1 MARTPGAGTGATVD
15 ASGRRLRLGIL
26 IALALLVVL
35 ALRLVVIQ
43 GVDASGHA
51 SEAMKERL
59 RSVSITPER
68 GSILDSQGRVLAA
81 SVDRY
86 DLVADQRLVKDY
98 RTWNDDT
105 NAMEDVALEDSL
117 QELSGILNVDAAE
130 LRERMVGDRP
140 YKVVMKGITPQV
152 KEQAMEIG
160 IPGLLAEPVS
170 ERSYPNGSVAG
181 SILGFLGGDGTP
193 LEGLELSQDEHL
205 SGTEGKRTYEIAA
218 DGVRIPNAEFSET
231 PAEDGQDLRL
241 TIDQDVQWFAQEA
254 ISRKTESYNA
264 DWGNITVMNAKTGE
278 IVAMADSTT
287 VDPSDPSATDSL
299 FWRPTSLTQSYE
311 PGSTGKISTFATA
324 LERGGISPTDT
335 WTVPNK
341 QEFDG
346 QVIND
351 SMPHD
356 TYDMTTAGIF
366 TRSYNTGTVQV
377 AQTVEDEVRYDYLK
391 QLGVGE
397 HIDVGLPGSNK
408 GILVEPSQ
416 WDGRQ
421 RFTTMFGQGY
431 TQTTLHLAQIL
442 QTVANGGVEKQAQ
455 LIDAYIDA
463 DGSENVLPE
472 DEGTRI
478 YSEETSEEMLR
489 LMEGVV
495 ELGTAGPAQIPGYRV
510 GGKTGTGEAA
520 GVGGYNGYT
529 TSFAGVAPLDDPQ
542 FVVAIS
548 VHRPQGDWKTWQVED
563 TAAEVLSYL
572 LTKYNVPPSDQ
583 EPQNYDVFPEDPQ
596 KRPW

>member
-1 MARTPGAGTGATVD
+1 MARTPGDGAALD
-15 ASGRRLRLGIL
+15 ASGRRLRFGVL
-26 IALALLVVL
+26 IALALLAVL
-35 ALRLVVIQ
+35 GLRLVVIQ

-51 SEAMKERL
+51 TVAMQERL
-59 RSVSITPER
+59 RSVTITPER

-98 RTWNDDT
+98 RAWNNET
-105 NAMEDVALEDSL
+105 GEMEDVSL
-117 QELSGILNVDAAE
+117 DESLRELSTVLGIDAGE
-130 LRERMVGDRP
+130 LKDRMVGERP
-140 YKVVMKGITPQV
+140 YKVIVKRVTPEV
-152 KEQAMEIG
+152 KAKALEIG

-205 SGTEGKRTYEIAA
+205 SGTAGERSYEIAA

-231 PAEDGQDLRL
+231 PAVDGQDVRL

-254 ISRKTESYNA
+254 IAEKTESYDA
-264 DWGNITVMNAKTGE
+264 LWGNMTVMNAKTGE
-278 IVAMADSTT
+278 ILAMADSTT
-287 VDPSDPSATDSL
+287 VDPADPTATDTL

-311 PGSTGKISTFATA
+311 PGSTGKISSFATA
-324 LERGGISPTDT
+324 LEHGVSPTDT

-346 QVIND
+346 QIISD
-351 SMPHD
+351 SAPHD

-377 AQTVEDEVRYDYLK
+377 AQTVDDQVRYEDMK
-391 QLGVGE
+391 RLGIGE
-397 HIDVGLPGSNK
+397 HLDIGLPGSNK

-442 QTVANGGVEKQAQ
+442 QTVANGGVQKDPQ

-463 DGSENVLPE
+463 DDSENVVPE
-472 DEGTRI
+472 AEGTRI
-478 YSEETSEEMLR
+478 YSEETSQQMLK
-489 LMEGVV
+489 LLEGVV
-495 ELGTAGPAQIPGYRV
+495 QQGTAQTGKVPGYRV

-548 VHRPQGDWKTWQVED
+548 VHRPQGNWKNWEVED
-563 TAAEVLSYL
+563 TAAEMLTYL
-572 LTKYNVPPSDQ
+572 LTKYNVPPQDQ
-583 EPQNYDVFPEDPQ
+583 EPQHYDVFPDEPQ

>member
-1 MARTPGAGTGATVD
+1 
-15 ASGRRLRLGIL
+15 
-26 IALALLVVL
+26 
-35 ALRLVVIQ
+35 
-43 GVDASGHA
+43 
-51 SEAMKERL
+51 
-59 RSVSITPER
+59 
-68 GSILDSQGRVLAA
+68 
-81 SVDRY
+81 
-86 DLVADQRLVKDY
+86 
-98 RTWNDDT
+98 
-105 NAMEDVALEDSL
+105 
-117 QELSGILNVDAAE
+117 
-130 LRERMVGDRP
+130 
-140 YKVVMKGITPQV
+140 
-152 KEQAMEIG
+152 
-160 IPGLLAEPVS
+160 
-170 ERSYPNGSVAG
+170 
-181 SILGFLGGDGTP
+181 
-193 LEGLELSQDEHL
+193 
-205 SGTEGKRTYEIAA
+205 
-218 DGVRIPNAEFSET
+218 
-231 PAEDGQDLRL
+231 
-241 TIDQDVQWFAQEA
+241 
-254 ISRKTESYNA
+254 
-264 DWGNITVMNAKTGE
+264 MNAKTGE

-287 VDPSDPSATDSL
+287 VDPSDPTATDSL

-324 LERGGISPTDT
+324 LEEGGISPTDT

-377 AQTVEDEVRYDYLK
+377 AQTVDDQVRYDYLK
-391 QLGVGE
+391 QLGVGD
-397 HIDVGLPGSNK
+397 HIDIGLPGSNQ

-442 QTVANGGVEKQAQ
+442 QTVANGGVEKKPQ

-463 DGSENVLPE
+463 DGSENVIPE

-495 ELGTAGPAQIPGYRV
+495 ELGTAAPAQIPGYRV

-520 GVGGYNGYT
+520 GVGGYDGYT

>member
-1 MARTPGAGTGATVD
+1 MAKTPGHGAALD
-15 ASGRRLRLGIL
+15 ASGRRLRFGVL
-26 IALALLVVL
+26 IALALLAVL
-35 ALRLVVIQ
+35 GLRLVVIQ

-51 SEAMKERL
+51 TVAMQERL
-59 RSVSITPER
+59 RSVTITPER

-98 RTWNDDT
+98 RAWNDET
-105 NAMEDVALEDSL
+105 SEMEDISLDDSL
-117 QELSGILNVDAAE
+117 RELSTVLGIDAGE
-130 LRERMVGDRP
+130 LKDRMIGERP
-140 YKVVMKGITPQV
+140 YKVIVKRVTPEI
-152 KEQAMEIG
+152 KEKALEIG

-205 SGTEGKRTYEIAA
+205 SGTEGERSYEIAA

-231 PAEDGQDLRL
+231 PAVDGQDVRL
-241 TIDQDVQWFAQEA
+241 TIDQDVQWFAQEMIA
-254 ISRKTESYNA
+254 EKTESYDA
-264 DWGNITVMNAKTGE
+264 AWGNMTVMNAKTGE
-278 IVAMADSTT
+278 ILAMADSTT
-287 VDPSDPSATDSL
+287 VDPADPTATDPL

-311 PGSTGKISTFATA
+311 PGSTGKIPTFATA
-324 LERGGISPTDT
+324 LEGGLSPTDR
-335 WTVPNK
+335 WTVPSK

-351 SMPHD
+351 STPHD

-377 AQTVEDEVRYDYLK
+377 AETVGDQVRYDYMK
-391 QLGVGE
+391 RLGIGE
-397 HIDVGLPGSNK
+397 HMDIGLPGSNK

-416 WDGRQ
+416 WDSRQ

-442 QTVANGGVEKQAQ
+442 QTVANGGVSRDPQ
-455 LIDAYIDA
+455 LIDAYVDA
-463 DGSENVLPE
+463 DGSENVVPE
-472 DEGTRI
+472 TEGTRV
-478 YSEETSEEMLR
+478 YSEETSDQMLR

-495 ELGTAGPAQIPGYRV
+495 QQGTAQTGKVPGYRV

-520 GVGGYNGYT
+520 GLGGYNGYT
-529 TSFAGVAPLDDPQ
+529 TSFAGVAPLDDPR

-548 VHRPQGDWKTWQVED
+548 VHRPQGNWKNWQVED
-563 TAAEVLSYL
+563 IAAEMMSYL
-572 LTKYNVPPSDQ
+572 LTKYNVPPKDE
-583 EPQNYDVFPEDPQ
+583 EPQNYDVFADEPQ

>member
-1 MARTPGAGTGATVD
+1 MAQSSGSGTSLDT
-15 ASGRRLRLGIL
+15 SGRRLRLGVL
-26 IALALLVVL
+26 VALALLVVL
-35 ALRLVVIQ
+35 GLRLVFIQ
-43 GVDASGHA
+43 GVDANGHA
-51 SEAMKERL
+51 RAAMEERL
-59 RSVSITPER
+59 RSVAIAPER
-68 GSILDSQGRVLAA
+68 GSILDSQGRVMAA

-98 RTWNDDT
+98 RAWNEET
-105 NAMEDVALEDSL
+105 SAMEDVSLDASL
-117 QELSGILNVDAAE
+117 QELSGILGVDVAE

-140 YKVVMKGITPQV
+140 YKVVMKGVTPEV
-152 KEQAMEIG
+152 KEKAIEVG

-170 ERSYPNGSVAG
+170 ERTYPNGSVAG

-205 SGTEGKRTYEIAA
+205 SGTPGERSYEIAA

-231 PAEDGQDLRL
+231 PAVDGQDIRL

-254 ISRKTESYNA
+254 IAEKTESYDA
-264 DWGNITVMNAKTGE
+264 AWGNMTVLNAKTGE
-278 IVAMADSTT
+278 ILAMADSTT

-311 PGSTGKISTFATA
+311 PGSTGKIPTFATA
-324 LERGGISPTDT
+324 FEESGVEPLDKWR
-335 WTVPNK
+335 VPNK
-341 QEFDG
+341 QEFNG
-346 QVIND
+346 QIIND

-377 AQTVEDEVRYDYLK
+377 GQTVDDQVRYDYMK
-391 QLGVGE
+391 RLGIGGHVD
-397 HIDVGLPGSNK
+397 IGLPGSNK
-408 GILVEPSQ
+408 GILIDPSQ

-421 RFTTMFGQGY
+421 RLTTMFGQGY

-442 QTVANGGVEKQAQ
+442 QTVANGGVQKKPQ
-455 LIDAYIDA
+455 LIDAFIDA
-463 DGSENVLPE
+463 DGSENVVPE

-478 YSEETSEEMLR
+478 YSEETSERMLR

-495 ELGTAGPAQIPGYRV
+495 ELGTATPAQIPGYRV

-520 GVGGYNGYT
+520 GVGGYDGYT
-529 TSFAGVAPLDDPQ
+529 TSFVGVAPLDDPQ
-542 FVVAIS
+542 FIVAIS
-548 VHRPQGDWKTWQVED
+548 VHRPQGNWKTWQVED
-563 TAAEVLSYL
+563 TAAEMLSYL
-572 LTKYNVPPSDQ
+572 LTKYNVPPSGQD
-583 EPQNYDVFPEDPQ
+583 PQNYDVFTEDPQ

>member
-1 MARTPGAGTGATVD
+1 MAKTPGDGAALD
-15 ASGRRLRLGIL
+15 ASGRRLRFGVL
-26 IALALLVVL
+26 IALALLAVL
-35 ALRLVVIQ
+35 GLRLVVIQ

-51 SEAMKERL
+51 TVAMQERL
-59 RSVSITPER
+59 RSVTITPER

-98 RTWNDDT
+98 RAWNNET
-105 NAMEDVALEDSL
+105 SEMEDVSL
-117 QELSGILNVDAAE
+117 DASLGELSTVLGIDAGE
-130 LRERMVGDRP
+130 LKDRMVGERP
-140 YKVVMKGITPQV
+140 YKVIVKRVTPEV
-152 KEQAMEIG
+152 KEKALEIG

-205 SGTEGKRTYEIAA
+205 SGTAGERSYEIAA

-231 PAEDGQDLRL
+231 PAVDGQDVRL

-254 ISRKTESYNA
+254 IAEKTESYDA
-264 DWGNITVMNAKTGE
+264 LWGNMTVMNAKTGE
-278 IVAMADSTT
+278 ILAMADSTT
-287 VDPSDPSATDSL
+287 VDPDDPTATDPL

-324 LERGGISPTDT
+324 LEHGVSPTDT

-351 SMPHD
+351 SAPHD

-377 AQTVEDEVRYDYLK
+377 AQTVDDQVRYEDMK
-391 QLGVGE
+391 RLGIGE
-397 HIDVGLPGSNK
+397 HLDIGLPGSNK

-431 TQTTLHLAQIL
+431 TQTTLHLAQLL
-442 QTVANGGVEKQAQ
+442 QTVANGGVQKDPQ

-463 DGSENVLPE
+463 DNSENVVPE
-472 DEGTRI
+472 SEGTRI
-478 YSEETSEEMLR
+478 YSEETSQQMLR
-489 LMEGVV
+489 LLEGVV
-495 ELGTAGPAQIPGYRV
+495 QQGTAQTGKVPGYRV

-548 VHRPQGDWKTWQVED
+548 VHRPQGNWKNWQVED
-563 TAAEVLSYL
+563 TAAEMLTYL
-572 LTKYNVPPSDQ
+572 LTKYNVPPQDQ
-583 EPQNYDVFPEDPQ
+583 EPQHYDVFPDEPQ

>member
-1 MARTPGAGTGATVD
+1 MAKTPGTGETVET
-15 ASGRRLRLGIL
+15 SGRRLRFGVL
-26 IALALLVVL
+26 IALALLAVL
-35 ALRLVVIQ
+35 GLRLVVIQ

-51 SEAMKERL
+51 SEAMEERL
-59 RSVSITPER
+59 RSVTITPER

-98 RTWNDDT
+98 RAWNDET
-105 NAMEDVALEDSL
+105 SEMEDVSLDDSL
-117 QELSGILNVDAAE
+117 QELSTVLGIEAGE
-130 LRERMVGDRP
+130 LKDRMVGDRP
-140 YKVVMKGITPQV
+140 YKVIVKRVTPEV
-152 KEQAMEIG
+152 KEMALEIG

-205 SGTEGKRTYEIAA
+205 SGTAGERSYEIAA

-231 PAEDGQDLRL
+231 PAVDGQDLRL

-254 ISRKTESYNA
+254 IAEKTESYDA
-264 DWGNITVMNAKTGE
+264 AWGNMTVMNAKTGE
-278 IVAMADSTT
+278 ILAMADSTT
-287 VDPSDPSATDSL
+287 VDPADPTATDTL

-324 LERGGISPTDT
+324 LEKGVSPTDT

-341 QEFDG
+341 QEFNG

-377 AQTVEDEVRYDYLK
+377 AETVEDQVRYDYLK

-397 HIDVGLPGSNK
+397 HLDIGLPGSNQ
-408 GILVEPSQ
+408 GILVDPSQ
-416 WDGRQ
+416 WDSRQ

-442 QTVANGGVEKQAQ
+442 QTVANGGVSKDAQ
-455 LIDAYIDA
+455 LIDAYIDP
-463 DGSENVLPE
+463 DGSENVVPE
-472 DEGTRI
+472 AEGTRV

-495 ELGTAGPAQIPGYRV
+495 ELGTATPAQIPGYRV

-563 TAAEVLSYL
+563 TAAEMLSYL
-572 LTKYNVPPSDQ
+572 LTKYNVPPQDQ
-583 EPQNYDVFPEDPQ
+583 EPQNYDVFPDEPQ

>member
-1 MARTPGAGTGATVD
+1 MAKTPGDGAALD
-15 ASGRRLRLGIL
+15 ASGRRLRFGVL
-26 IALALLVVL
+26 IALALLAVL
-35 ALRLVVIQ
+35 GLRLVVIQ

-51 SEAMKERL
+51 TVAMQERL
-59 RSVSITPER
+59 RSVTITPER

-98 RTWNDDT
+98 RAWNNET
-105 NAMEDVALEDSL
+105 SEMEDVSL
-117 QELSGILNVDAAE
+117 DASLGELSTVLGIDAGE
-130 LRERMVGDRP
+130 LKDRMVGERP
-140 YKVVMKGITPQV
+140 YKVIVKRVTPEV
-152 KEQAMEIG
+152 KEKALEIG

-205 SGTEGKRTYEIAA
+205 SGTAGERSYEIAA

-231 PAEDGQDLRL
+231 PAVDGQDVRL

-254 ISRKTESYNA
+254 IAEKTESYDA
-264 DWGNITVMNAKTGE
+264 LWGNMTVMNAKTGE
-278 IVAMADSTT
+278 ILAMADSTT
-287 VDPSDPSATDSL
+287 VDPDDPTATDPL

-324 LERGGISPTDT
+324 LEHGVSPTDT

-351 SMPHD
+351 SAPHD

-377 AQTVEDEVRYDYLK
+377 AQTVDDQVRYEDMK
-391 QLGVGE
+391 RLGIGE
-397 HIDVGLPGSNK
+397 HLDIGLPGSNK

-431 TQTTLHLAQIL
+431 TQTTLHLAQLL
-442 QTVANGGVEKQAQ
+442 QTVANGGVQKDPQ

-463 DGSENVLPE
+463 DESENVVPE
-472 DEGTRI
+472 SEGTRI
-478 YSEETSEEMLR
+478 YSEETSQQMLR
-489 LMEGVV
+489 LLEGVV
-495 ELGTAGPAQIPGYRV
+495 QQGTAQTGKVPGYRV

-548 VHRPQGDWKTWQVED
+548 VHRPQGNWKNWQVED
-563 TAAEVLSYL
+563 TAAEMLTYL
-572 LTKYNVPPSDQ
+572 LTKYNVPPQEQ
-583 EPQNYDVFPEDPQ
+583 EPQHYDVFPDEPQ

>member
-1 MARTPGAGTGATVD
+1 MARTSGDHAALD
-15 ASGRRLRLGIL
+15 ASGRRLRFGVL
-26 IALALLVVL
+26 IALALLAVL
-35 ALRLVVIQ
+35 GLRLVVIQ
-43 GVDASGHA
+43 GVDASGQA

-59 RSVSITPER
+59 RSVTVTPER

-98 RTWNDDT
+98 RTWNAEESRT
-105 NAMEDVALEDSL
+105 EDVDLDDSL
-117 QELSGILNVDAAE
+117 RELSTVLGIDAGE
-130 LRERMVGDRP
+130 LKDRMVGDRP
-140 YKVVMKGITPQV
+140 YKVIVKRVTPET
-152 KEQAMEIG
+152 KEKALEVG

-205 SGTEGKRTYEIAA
+205 AGTEGERTYEIAA

-231 PAEDGQDLRL
+231 PAVDGQDIRL
-241 TIDQDVQWFAQEA
+241 TIDQDVQWFAQELIA
-254 ISRKTESYNA
+254 AKTESYDA
-264 DWGNITVMNAKTGE
+264 AWGNLTVLNAKTGE
-278 IVAMADSTT
+278 ILAMADSTT
-287 VDPSDPSATDSL
+287 VDPSEPRATDSL

-324 LERGGISPTDT
+324 LEEGGVSPTDV

-341 QEFDG
+341 QEFNG

-351 SMPHD
+351 SAPHD

-377 AQTVEDEVRYDYLK
+377 AERVDDSVRYDYMK
-391 QLGVGE
+391 RLGIGE
-397 HIDVGLPGSNK
+397 HLDIGLPGSNK
-408 GILVEPSQ
+408 GLLVEPAQ

-442 QTVANGGVEKQAQ
+442 QAVANDGVMKKAQ
-455 LIDAYIDA
+455 LVDAYIDA
-463 DGSENVLPE
+463 DGSEHVVPE
-472 DEGTRI
+472 AEGERI
-478 YSEETSEEMLR
+478 YSEQTSEEMLK
-489 LMEGVV
+489 LLEGVV
-495 ELGTAGPAQIPGYRV
+495 QEGTAQTGKVPGYRV

-520 GVGGYNGYT
+520 GVGGYDGYT
-529 TSFAGVAPLDDPQ
+529 TSFASTAPLGDPQ
-542 FVVAIS
+542 FVIAVS
-548 VHRPQGDWKTWQVED
+548 VHRPQGNWKTWEVED
-563 TAAEVLSYL
+563 TAAEMMTYL
-572 LTKYNVPPSDQ
+572 LTKYNVPPTDR
-583 EPQNYDVFPEDPQ
+583 EPQHYDVFADEPQ

>member
-1 MARTPGAGTGATVD
+1 MAKTPGDGAALD
-15 ASGRRLRLGIL
+15 ASGRRLRFGVL
-26 IALALLVVL
+26 IALALLAVL
-35 ALRLVVIQ
+35 GLRLVVIQ

-51 SEAMKERL
+51 TVAMQERL
-59 RSVSITPER
+59 RSVTITPER

-98 RTWNDDT
+98 RAWNNET
-105 NAMEDVALEDSL
+105 SEMEDVSL
-117 QELSGILNVDAAE
+117 DASLGELSTVLGIDAGE
-130 LRERMVGDRP
+130 LKDRMVGERP
-140 YKVVMKGITPQV
+140 YKVIVKRVTPEV
-152 KEQAMEIG
+152 KEKALEIG

-205 SGTEGKRTYEIAA
+205 SGTAGERSYEIAA

-231 PAEDGQDLRL
+231 PAVDGQDVRL

-254 ISRKTESYNA
+254 IAEKTESYDA
-264 DWGNITVMNAKTGE
+264 LWGNMTVMNAKTGE
-278 IVAMADSTT
+278 ILAMADSTT
-287 VDPSDPSATDSL
+287 VDPDDPTATDPL

-324 LERGGISPTDT
+324 LEHGVSPTDT

-351 SMPHD
+351 SAPHD

-377 AQTVEDEVRYDYLK
+377 AQTVDDQVRYEDMK
-391 QLGVGE
+391 RLGIGE
-397 HIDVGLPGSNK
+397 HLDIGLPGSNK

-431 TQTTLHLAQIL
+431 TQTTLHLAQLL
-442 QTVANGGVEKQAQ
+442 QTVANGGVQKDPQ

-463 DGSENVLPE
+463 DNSENVVPE
-472 DEGTRI
+472 AEGTRI
-478 YSEETSEEMLR
+478 YSEETSQQMLR
-489 LMEGVV
+489 LLEGVV
-495 ELGTAGPAQIPGYRV
+495 QQGTAQTGKVPGYRV

-548 VHRPQGDWKTWQVED
+548 VHRPQGNWKNWQVED
-563 TAAEVLSYL
+563 TAAEMLTYL
-572 LTKYNVPPSDQ
+572 LTKYNVPPQDQ
-583 EPQNYDVFPEDPQ
+583 EPQHYDVFPDEPQ

>member
-1 MARTPGAGTGATVD
+1 MAKTPGDGAALD
-15 ASGRRLRLGIL
+15 ASGRRLRFGVL
-26 IALALLVVL
+26 IALALLAVL
-35 ALRLVVIQ
+35 GLRLVVIQ

-51 SEAMKERL
+51 TVAMQERL
-59 RSVSITPER
+59 RSVTITPER

-98 RTWNDDT
+98 RAWNNET
-105 NAMEDVALEDSL
+105 SEMEDVSL
-117 QELSGILNVDAAE
+117 DASLGELSTVLGIDAGE
-130 LRERMVGDRP
+130 LKDRMVGERP
-140 YKVVMKGITPQV
+140 YKVIVKRVTPEV
-152 KEQAMEIG
+152 KEKALEIG

-205 SGTEGKRTYEIAA
+205 SGTAGERSYEIAA

-231 PAEDGQDLRL
+231 PAVDGQDVRL

-254 ISRKTESYNA
+254 IAEKTESYDA
-264 DWGNITVMNAKTGE
+264 LWGNMTVMNAKTGE
-278 IVAMADSTT
+278 ILAMADSTT
-287 VDPSDPSATDSL
+287 VDPDDPTATDPL

-324 LERGGISPTDT
+324 LEHGVSPTDT

-351 SMPHD
+351 SAPHD

-377 AQTVEDEVRYDYLK
+377 AQTVDDQVRYEDMK
-391 QLGVGE
+391 RLGIGE
-397 HIDVGLPGSNK
+397 HLDIGLPGSNK

-431 TQTTLHLAQIL
+431 TQTTLHLAQLL
-442 QTVANGGVEKQAQ
+442 QTVANGGVQKDPQ

-463 DGSENVLPE
+463 DESENVVPE
-472 DEGTRI
+472 SEGTRI
-478 YSEETSEEMLR
+478 YSEETSQQMLR
-489 LMEGVV
+489 LLEGVV
-495 ELGTAGPAQIPGYRV
+495 QQGTAQTGKVPGYRV

-548 VHRPQGDWKTWQVED
+548 VHRPQGNWKNWQVED
-563 TAAEVLSYL
+563 TAAEMLTYL
-572 LTKYNVPPSDQ
+572 LTKYNVPPQDQ
-583 EPQNYDVFPEDPQ
+583 EPQHYDVFPDEPQ

>member
-1 MARTPGAGTGATVD
+1 MAKRPGDGAALD
-15 ASGRRLRLGIL
+15 ASGRRLRFGVL
-26 IALALLVVL
+26 IALGLLAVL
-35 ALRLVVIQ
+35 GLRLVVIQ

-51 SEAMKERL
+51 TVAMQERL
-59 RSVSITPER
+59 RSVTITPER

-98 RTWNDDT
+98 RAWNNET
-105 NAMEDVALEDSL
+105 SEMEDVSL
-117 QELSGILNVDAAE
+117 DESLRELSTVLGIDAGE
-130 LRERMVGDRP
+130 LKDRMVGERP
-140 YKVVMKGITPQV
+140 YKVIVKRVTPEV
-152 KEQAMEIG
+152 KEKALEIG

-193 LEGLELSQDEHL
+193 LEGLELSQDEQL
-205 SGTEGKRTYEIAA
+205 SGTAGERSYEIAA

-231 PAEDGQDLRL
+231 PAVDGQDVRL

-254 ISRKTESYNA
+254 IAEKTESYDA
-264 DWGNITVMNAKTGE
+264 LWGNITVMNAKTGE
-278 IVAMADSTT
+278 ILAMADSTT
-287 VDPSDPSATDSL
+287 VDPADPTATDTL

-311 PGSTGKISTFATA
+311 PGSTGKIATFATA
-324 LERGGISPTDT
+324 LEHGVSPTDT

-351 SMPHD
+351 SAPHD

-377 AQTVEDEVRYDYLK
+377 AQTVDDQVRYEDMK
-391 QLGVGE
+391 RLGIGE
-397 HIDVGLPGSNK
+397 LLDIGLPGSNK
-408 GILVEPSQ
+408 GILVDPSQ

-442 QTVANGGVEKQAQ
+442 QTVANGGVQKDAQ
-455 LIDAYIDA
+455 LIDAYIDS
-463 DGSENVLPE
+463 DDSENVVPE
-472 DEGTRI
+472 AEGTRI
-478 YSEETSEEMLR
+478 YSEETSQQMLR
-489 LMEGVV
+489 LLEGVV
-495 ELGTAGPAQIPGYRV
+495 QQGTAQTGKVPGYRV

-529 TSFAGVAPLDDPQ
+529 TSYAGVAPLDDPQ

-548 VHRPQGDWKTWQVED
+548 VHRPQGNWKNWQVED
-563 TAAEVLSYL
+563 TAAEMLTYL
-572 LTKYNVPPSDQ
+572 LTKYNVPPQDQ
-583 EPQNYDVFPEDPQ
+583 EPQHYDVFPDEPQ

>member
-1 MARTPGAGTGATVD
+1 MAKTSGNGAALE
-15 ASGRRLRLGIL
+15 ASGRRLRFGVL

-35 ALRLVVIQ
+35 GLRLVVIQ
-43 GVDASGHA
+43 GVDASGYA
-51 SEAMKERL
+51 SDAMKERL
-59 RSVSITPER
+59 RSVTITPER
-68 GSILDSQGRVLAA
+68 GSILDAQGRVLAA

-98 RTWNDDT
+98 RAWNNET
-105 NAMEDVALEDSL
+105 SEMEDVSLDDSL
-117 QELSGILNVDAAE
+117 QELSTVLGIEAGE
-130 LRERMVGDRP
+130 LKNRMVGDRP
-140 YKVVMKGITPQV
+140 YKVIVKRITPEV
-152 KEQAMEIG
+152 KEEALEIG

-193 LEGLELSQDEHL
+193 LEGLELSQDERL
-205 SGTEGKRTYEIAA
+205 SGTEGERSYEIAA

-231 PAEDGQDLRL
+231 PAVDGQDVRL
-241 TIDQDVQWFAQEA
+241 TINQDVQWFAQEA
-254 ISRKTESYNA
+254 IAEKTEAYDA
-264 DWGNITVMNAKTGE
+264 AWGNMTVMNAKTGE
-278 IVAMADSTT
+278 ILAMADSTT
-287 VDPSDPSATDSL
+287 VDPSDPTATDPL

-324 LERGGISPTDT
+324 LEKGVSPTDT

-341 QEFDG
+341 QDFDG

-377 AQTVEDEVRYDYLK
+377 AQTVDDQVRYEYLK
-391 QLGVGE
+391 KLGVGE
-397 HIDVGLPGSNK
+397 HLDLGLPGSNK
-408 GILVEPSQ
+408 GILVDPSQ
-416 WDGRQ
+416 WDSRQ

-442 QTVANGGVEKQAQ
+442 QTVANGGVAKDAQ
-455 LIDAYIDA
+455 LIDAYVDA

-472 DEGTRI
+472 GEGTRV

-495 ELGTAGPAQIPGYRV
+495 QLGTATPAQIPGYRV

-563 TAAEVLSYL
+563 TAAEMLAYL
-572 LTKYNVPPSDQ
+572 LTKYNVPPQDQ
-583 EPQNYDVFPEDPQ
+583 EPQNYDVFPDEPQ